1 MKIWLVS
8 TELKTGK
15 GGISTSVFGY
25 YEELLKNNI
34 DVELVTSHSKSSKWI
49 LWLSSI
55 IVMSKVKKDDFIWLH
70 PGDWFSLLR
79 KISIAIVGKLF
90 GANVIFHY
98 HDAMDDSLCKFHYK
112 FLVRISLLIADHAIF
127 LTPHGVDLIKKNNI
141 PLNDTAI
148 HVIPNPLDSNLVL
161 NVRAGKLKPKMDEST
176 TILCMSRLEPGKG
189 VEQAILSAKFFQ
201 NNAKLLIAGDGSLLT
216 ELKILVEEQGLSE
229 KVHFLGWV
237 DYEEKV
243 ELLNSSH
250 IFILPS
256 DFDSFGMCFVE
267 AMSAGLP
274 VIALNRKA
282 TPYVIRDKYSG
293 ILSDTSEPYLLYNA
307 IKNISSNYEYYSCNA
322 RQHVINNFMP
332 DLIIRKFISVI
343 RGDK

>member
-25 YEELLKNNI
+25 YEELIKKNF

-49 LWLSSI
+49 SWLSAI
-55 IVMSKVKKDDFIWLH
+55 ILMTKVKKDDFIWLH

-79 KISIAIVGKLF
+79 KISIAIIGKIF

-98 HDAMDDSLCKFHYK
+98 HDAMDNALCKRHYK
-112 FLVRISLLIADHAIF
+112 FLVKLSLLLADDAIF
-127 LTPHGVDLIKKNNI
+127 LTPHGVDLIKRNNI
-141 PLNDTAI
+141 PINNTKI
-148 HVIPNPLDSNLVL
+148 HVIPNPLDSNLVS
-161 NVRAGKLKPKMDEST
+161 NIWTEKVKPDIEDSKI
-176 TILCMSRLEPGKG
+176 ILCMSRLEPGKG
-189 VEQAILSAKFFQ
+189 VEQAILSAKLFQ
-201 NNAKLLIAGDGSLLT
+201 DNTKLLIAGDGSLLT
-216 ELKILVEEQGLSE
+216 ELKQLVEDQELSE
-229 KVHFLGWV
+229 KVLFLGWV
-237 DYEEKV
+237 NYYAKI

-250 IFILPS
+250 IFMLPS

-282 TPYVIRDKYSG
+282 TPYVVQDKFSG
-293 ILSDTSEPYLLYNA
+293 ILSDSADSYLLYDA
-307 IKNISSNYEYYSCNA
+307 IEKVTSNYEYYSFNA

-332 DLIIRKFISVI
+332 DLIVRKFISI
-343 RGDK
+343 IGILK